1 MEEERDYSS
10 SVVLGISDAL
20 IEMTGILAGLTFAFQ
35 DMSLIALSGMVTGVA
50 ASCSMG
56 ASEFLS
62 KRAEPDGGS
71 PLKAAF
77 STWAAYFA
85 VVVLLISPYLLV
97 EGEVAGLEAHVAA
110 FGLTLL
116 LGVGVVAAFN
126 AWWSSKQNVA
136 FLPRFAE
143 MLGILVFITVLSYGL
158 GLALG
163 DVLGQ

>member
-35 DMSLIALSGMVTGVA
+35 DMSLIALSGMVTGIA

-71 PLKAAF
+71 PVKAAF
-77 STWAAYFA
+77 STWAAYLC
-85 VVVLLISPYLLV
+85 VVTVLISPYLLID
-97 EGEVAGLEAHVAA
+97 GEVGGMEAHVAA
-110 FGLTLL
+110 FTVTLL
-116 LGVGVVAAFN
+116 LGVGIVAAFN
-126 AWWSSKQNVA
+126 VWWSSKKGVA
-136 FLPRFAE
+136 FLPRFFE
-143 MLGILVFITVLSYGL
+143 MMGILAFITVLSYGL

-163 DVLGQ
+163 NVLGR